1 MWFKEIALKSDN
13 NIYVNQELKRDL
25 TEEKEIEIVRIIQ
38 RKRRREKLTQER
50 QETENTNSDGRVKQ
64 AQ

>member
-25 TEEKEIEIVRIIQ
+25 IEEKEIEIVRIIQ
-38 RKRRREKLTQER
+38 RKRRREKLTQDR
-50 QETENTNSDGRVKQ
+50 QETENTN
-64 AQ
+64 